1 MSFFT
6 KSTGQAAAATQD
18 QDGAES
24 GKLVKIPDGTMA
36 QAVIIDLEMN
46 RVREEDF
53 IEDVYEHDGF
63 KATWQIIEEGEFN
76 GVIVKQALRVM
87 SQKTAQKDQALDVL
101 AFMDMIMNDGQFVA
115 AGEQPDL
122 MDMLE
127 AFRNKPQIIKIRAM
141 AGKNQETGAD
151 TYNQWVAGV
160 FRRKPEAAIASP
172 TKEAAVA
179 HALAQMDKK
188 QPSASAGAGAG
199 AGTATPQSRPLTPAQ
214 RKAQEAAAAA
224 AAAAAEAEAE
234 ADAEAKANE
243 AASVQQ
249 MAKEV
254 DQQLEGSAEDDQP
267 LDY

>member
-36 QAVIIDLEMN
+36 QAVIIDMEMN
-46 RVREEDF
+46 RVRDEDF
-53 IEDVYEHDGF
+53 VQDIYEHDGF

-141 AGKNQETGAD
+141 SGKNQETGAD

-179 HALAQMDKK
+179 HAMAQMNKT
-188 QPSASAGAGAG
+188 QPAANPAAN
-199 AGTATPQSRPLTPAQ
+199 AAPQSRPLTPAQ

-254 DQQLEGSAEDDQP
+254 DQQLEGTAEDNQP